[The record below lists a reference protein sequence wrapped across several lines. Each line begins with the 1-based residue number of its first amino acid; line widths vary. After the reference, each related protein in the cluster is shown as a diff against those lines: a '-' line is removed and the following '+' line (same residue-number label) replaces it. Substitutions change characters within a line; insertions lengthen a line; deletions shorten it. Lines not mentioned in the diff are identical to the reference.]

1 MSTFNISD
9 SVIYVGADD
18 KKLDLFESQYKIP
31 DGVSYNSY
39 VIKDSKMVVMDTV
52 VQLICGL
59 IILKRHLPEK
69 HLIIL

>member
-52 VQLICGL
+52 DNRATDMWFDNLAV
-59 IILKRHLPEK
+59 KNNK
-69 HLIIL
+69 